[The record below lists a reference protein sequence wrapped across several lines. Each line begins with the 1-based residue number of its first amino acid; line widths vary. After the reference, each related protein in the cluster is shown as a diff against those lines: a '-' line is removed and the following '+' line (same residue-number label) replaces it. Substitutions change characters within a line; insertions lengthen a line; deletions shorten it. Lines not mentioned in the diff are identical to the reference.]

1 MNLASRNSLTF
12 TGIGLALGL
21 FASRAISVASASA
34 GTRAP
39 AALTLHLYDHCP
51 FCIRIEL
58 ILCRL
63 NIPYDRV
70 VYGYG
75 QGAGADRKGYD
86 ESGGPVALT
95 GKKMLPVLE
104 MGGRKY
110 SER

>member
-1 MNLASRNSLTF
+1 MLPQCRMPILPVNLTHDSTNTTMIQQIPLSAPSA
-12 TGIGLALGL
+12 LATP
-21 FASRAISVASASA
+21 SV
-34 GTRAP
+34 
-39 AALTLHLYDHCP
+39 
-51 FCIRIEL
+51 RIEL

>member
-51 FCIRIEL
+51 FCIR
-58 ILCRL
+58 
-63 NIPYDRV
+63 
-70 VYGYG
+70 
-75 QGAGADRKGYD
+75 
-86 ESGGPVALT
+86 
-95 GKKMLPVLE
+95 
-104 MGGRKY
+104 
-110 SER
+110 